1 MCRWA
6 TKLLPALA
14 IFCLAQLRVT
24 VFATDGKWKTSL
36 NRQINQHSSIQKFD
50 ILRLT
55 SWLLA
60 KTFELIGNDVAK
72 FVALLQFSYET
83 SVSSYRLTS

>member
-1 MCRWA
+1 MCRLA
-6 TKLLPALA
+6 TKLLPALV

-36 NRQINQHSSIQKFD
+36 RQISQHSSIQKIE

-55 SWLLA
+55 LCLLT
-60 KTFELIGNDVAK
+60 KSFELIGNDVAK
-72 FVALLQFSYET
+72 FVALLQFSHET
-83 SVSSYRLTS
+83 SISSYRLTS